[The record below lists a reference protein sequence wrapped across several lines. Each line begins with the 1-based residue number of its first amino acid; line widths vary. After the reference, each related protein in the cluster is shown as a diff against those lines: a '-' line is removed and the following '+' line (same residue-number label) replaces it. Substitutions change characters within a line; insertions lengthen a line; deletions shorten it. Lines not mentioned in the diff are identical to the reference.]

1 MNLII
6 ILAALICFAQPAR
19 AEEEPA
25 SNLRHCMAITGQSEH
40 DCRLQY
46 ARVVEHCITI
56 TGQSEHDCRLLY
68 DKAVASVESYF
79 VGLTDP
85 QIEAINAVVV
95 ARVAGGR
102 WQRCPRFHLI
112 EGSDAQELYDA
123 GVNTEKFKD
132 AIEELTFAAMDH
144 SDQTPSEFCTL
155 AWHLVGPDGTY
166 RRQMLEANG

>member
-102 WQRCPRFHLI
+102 WQGVR
-112 EGSDAQELYDA
+112 GS
-123 GVNTEKFKD
+123 T
-132 AIEELTFAAMDH
+132 
-144 SDQTPSEFCTL
+144 
-155 AWHLVGPDGTY
+155 
-166 RRQMLEANG
+166 

>member
-85 QIEAINAVVV
+85 QIEAINA
-95 ARVAGGR
+95 GGR
-102 WQRCPRFHLI
+102 ARCWRSL
-112 EGSDAQELYDA
+112 AK
-123 GVNTEKFKD
+123 V
-132 AIEELTFAAMDH
+132 
-144 SDQTPSEFCTL
+144 SE
-155 AWHLVGPDGTY
+155 VPPNRGE
-166 RRQMLEANG
+166 RRTRVV